1 MKKDT
6 VARTDNDLLD
16 DVMAD
21 GTSVAD
27 ARAAKAQEG
36 EDKKAQRAQDSN
48 DNEAAL
54 ADMKLNTQARTDDG
68 DGLSK

>member
-1 MKKDT
+1 
-6 VARTDNDLLD
+6 
-16 DVMAD
+16 MAD

-27 ARAAKAQEG
+27 ARAAKAAEG
-36 EDKKAQRAQDSN
+36 EDKKAQRAQEGA

>member
-27 ARAAKAQEG
+27 ARAAKAQVCTTTG
-36 EDKKAQRAQDSN
+36 W
-48 DNEAAL
+48 L
-54 ADMKLNTQARTDDG
+54 V
-68 DGLSK
+68 